1 MAKKLSRREE
11 KLAAIRKA
19 DRDRDS
25 EFDNLTFEE
34 GRGAIKTR
42 ERVGQYKRNR
52 QGARDMS
59 GSKIKRGDQ
68 TETYKKSD
76 DSTETF
82 DRLESGADKKN
93 KK

>member
-42 ERVGQYKRNR
+42 EKELVNTKEIE
-52 QGARDMS
+52 
-59 GSKIKRGDQ
+59 K
-68 TETYKKSD
+68 E
-76 DSTETF
+76 
-82 DRLESGADKKN
+82 LEICLTLK
-93 KK
+93 